1 MRAEGAR
8 RWLLAAVILLVLLL
22 AWRELRPLLPTLPA
36 RVAALGPW
44 GPVAVAGLYA
54 LLAVALVPGLLL
66 TLAAGA
72 LFGVVVG
79 SVVVF
84 VGATTGA
91 ALSFLI
97 ARHLAR
103 EAVARVV
110 ARHPRFAAVDQAI
123 GADGLRT
130 VLLLRMSPLF
140 PFVLLNYGL
149 GLTTVRFRD
158 FLLGSVGMVPLI
170 VLYVYLGQL
179 AGEAALAAG
188 GAPPRGPLTYAALGA
203 GLLVTVLVTV
213 RISRRARQALEARLP
228 PAGPDPAA

>member
-1 MRAEGAR
+1 MRASALGK
-8 RWLLAAVILLVLLL
+8 WLLAGTILVLLLL
-22 AWRELRPLLPTLPA
+22 AWREVRPLLPSLPA
-36 RVAALGPW
+36 RVAALGLW

-66 TLAAGA
+66 TLAAGV
-72 LFGVVVG
+72 LFGVGVG

-97 ARHLAR
+97 ARYLAR
-103 EAVARVV
+103 DAVSRVAARY
-110 ARHPRFAAVDQAI
+110 PRFAAVDRAI
-123 GADGLRT
+123 GADGLRI

-158 FLLGSVGMVPLI
+158 FVLGSVGMVPLI

-179 AGEAALAAG
+179 AGEAALVAG
-188 GAPPRGPLTYAALGA
+188 GAPARGPLAYGVLAA
-203 GLLVTVLVTV
+203 GLLVTGVVTV
-213 RISRRARQALEARLP
+213 RITRLARAALEERLP
-228 PAGPDPAA
+228 TPDAARAD

>member
-1 MRAEGAR
+1 M
-8 RWLLAAVILLVLLL
+8 VFTVLLL
-22 AWRELRPLLPTLPA
+22 AWREVRPLLPSLPA

-54 LLAVALVPGLLL
+54 LLAVALVPGVLL

-72 LFGVVVG
+72 LFGVAVG

-103 EAVARVV
+103 DAVARVA

-140 PFVLLNYGL
+140 PFLLLNYGL

-158 FLLGSVGMVPLI
+158 FLLGSVGMLPLI

-188 GAPPRGPLTYAALGA
+188 GAPPRGPLTYAALVA
-203 GLLVTVLVTV
+203 GLLVTALVTL
-213 RISRRARQALEARLP
+213 RITRMARRALEAQLP
-228 PAGPDPAA
+228 PPGTGTEA